1 MRAVT
6 WQGRRKIEVATVPDP
21 QIVEPT
27 DTVIKVTTTGL
38 CGSDLHLYEVLGP
51 FLDAGDILGHEPMGV
66 VAEVGPEARDLKVG
80 DRVVVPFNVSCGT
93 CFMCE
98 RGLHS
103 QCETTQVR
111 EHGSGASLFGYTKLY
126 GQVPGGQ
133 AEYLRVPFADTL
145 PIRIPEGPPDE
156 RFVYLSDVLPTAWQ
170 AVVYA
175 DVPPG
180 GSVAVLGL
188 GPIGD
193 MCTRV
198 AAHRGAGRVIGID
211 LVPERLAR
219 AAGHDVQV
227 FDLSAYG
234 DQLVDA
240 VRDATGGR
248 GPDSVIDA
256 VGMEAHGSVGARAAQ
271 TATGLL
277 PDALASALMKKAGV
291 DSLAALKTA
300 IDLVRRGGTIS
311 LSGVYGGAAD
321 PLPLLTMFD
330 KQIQLRMGQANVHR
344 WVDELLPL
352 LTDGDPLGVEG
363 FATRHLPLDDA
374 PQAYADFQKKRDNM
388 VKVLFHP

>member
-1 MRAVT
+1 MKAVT
-6 WQGRRKIEVATVPDP
+6 WQGRRKIEVADVPDP
-21 QIVEPT
+21 RIVDPT
-27 DTVIKVTTTGL
+27 DAVIEVTTTGL

-51 FLDAGDILGHEPMGV
+51 FLDAGDVLGHEPMGV
-66 VAEVGPEARDLKVG
+66 VAEVGPDVRELKVG

-98 RGLHS
+98 QGLHS
-103 QCETTQVR
+103 QCETTQVH

-145 PIRIPEGPPDE
+145 PIRVPDGPPDE

-170 AVVYA
+170 AVAYA

-193 MCTRV
+193 MCTRI
-198 AAHRGAGRVIGID
+198 AAHRGAGKMIGID

-219 AAGHDVQV
+219 AARHGVQV
-227 FDLSAYG
+227 YDLTRYA

-240 VRDATGGR
+240 VRSATDGR
-248 GPDSVIDA
+248 GPDAVIDA
-256 VGMEAHGSVGARAAQ
+256 VGMEAHGSAGARVAQ

-291 DSLAALKTA
+291 DSLGALRLA

-330 KQIQLRMGQANVHR
+330 KQIQLRMGQANVRR
-344 WVDELLPL
+344 WVDDLMPL

-363 FATRHLPLDDA
+363 FATHHLSLDEA

-388 VKVLFHP
+388 VKVLFRP

>member
-1 MRAVT
+1 MKAVT

-21 QIVEPT
+21 QLVDPT
-27 DTVIKVTTTGL
+27 DAVIEVTTTGL

-66 VAEVGPEARDLKVG
+66 VAEVGSEVRELKAG

-145 PIRIPEGPPDE
+145 PIRVPEGPPDE

-219 AAGHDVQV
+219 AAGHGVQV
-227 FDLSAYG
+227 FDLSEYG

-240 VRDATGGR
+240 VRGATGGR
-248 GPDSVIDA
+248 GPDAVIDA
-256 VGMEAHGSVGARAAQ
+256 VGMEAHGGSAVKALQ

-277 PDALASALMKKAGV
+277 PDAMASALMKKAGV
-291 DSLAALKTA
+291 DRLGALELA
-300 IDLVRRGGTIS
+300 IELVRRGGTIS
-311 LSGVYGGAAD
+311 LAGVYGGAAD

-330 KQIQLRMGQANVHR
+330 KQIQLRMGQANVRR
-344 WVDELLPL
+344 WVDDLMPL
-352 LTDGDPLGVEG
+352 VTDGDPLGVEG
-363 FATRHLPLDDA
+363 FATHHLSLDDA
-374 PQAYADFQKKRDNM
+374 PRAYADFQKKRDSM